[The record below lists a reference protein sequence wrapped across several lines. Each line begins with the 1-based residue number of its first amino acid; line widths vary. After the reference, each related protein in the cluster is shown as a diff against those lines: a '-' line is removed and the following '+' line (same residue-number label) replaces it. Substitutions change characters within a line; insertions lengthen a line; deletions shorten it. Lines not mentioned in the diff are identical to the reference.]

1 MLGRDFV
8 RGPGE
13 EVDLRGF
20 SALLGVL
27 EARGCVL
34 LAIKPLSAK
43 LPIVGRPL
51 AVLLLVSTVSFLST
65 TPGVSESAGCG
76 FPSLLGEF
84 LLKDIPLL
92 GLSFWTL
99 ADSTRAANRTHSG
112 S

>member
-1 MLGRDFV
+1 MLDRDFV

-20 SALLGVL
+20 SALL
-27 EARGCVL
+27 
-34 LAIKPLSAK
+34 AILRVHRVFS
-43 LPIVGRPL
+43 LHHSRC
-51 AVLLLVSTVSFLST
+51 
-65 TPGVSESAGCG
+65 SESAGYG
-76 FPSLLGEF
+76 FPSLLGAF

-99 ADSTRAANRTHSG
+99 ADSIRAASRTHSG

>member
-34 LAIKPLSAK
+34 LAIRPLSPK
-43 LPIVGRPL
+43 LSIVGSLL
-51 AVLLLVSTVSFLST
+51 AILRVHRVFSLHHSRC
-65 TPGVSESAGCG
+65 SESAGYG

-92 GLSFWTL
+92 GLSFWAL
-99 ADSTRAANRTHSG
+99 ADSIRAASRTDSG